1 MRCAPVF
8 VVDMYISSLPGVS
21 GQSGSKTGIGLWFGA
36 FPASTGLMEAAMVL
50 YGLLFA
56 VGL

>member
-1 MRCAPVF
+1 M
-8 VVDMYISSLPGVS
+8 VDMYISSLPGVS